1 MVILFFIFLQTKEV
15 LSFFQS
21 RRERRKIAIDS
32 PKGWGAHKTVKIKG
46 IHLRKTVSQLF
57 SEKKYETIDLE

>member
-46 IHLRKTVSQLF
+46 IHLRKTVSHLF

>member
-46 IHLRKTVSQLF
+46 IHLRKTVSHLF
-57 SEKKYETIDLE
+57 SEKKCETIDLE